1 MRLRAVLS
9 FTTLLAAVP
18 LASGCF
24 LVAAGAGAA
33 GAIAYTNRGAS
44 ATVAGSVNSV
54 FDRALAAFA
63 GQQITETGRATEDNG
78 AKRTLKGRTGDVEV
92 TVELHRATDQTT
104 KVEVIAA
111 KNVVEYDKE
120 LAKRVLDRIV
130 P

>member
-1 MRLRAVLS
+1 M
-9 FTTLLAAVP
+9 
-18 LASGCF
+18 GI
-24 LVAAGAGAA
+24 AAGAGAA

-63 GQQITETGRATEDNG
+63 AQQITETGRATEDNG
-78 AKRTLKGRTGDVEV
+78 VKRTLKGRTGAVEV